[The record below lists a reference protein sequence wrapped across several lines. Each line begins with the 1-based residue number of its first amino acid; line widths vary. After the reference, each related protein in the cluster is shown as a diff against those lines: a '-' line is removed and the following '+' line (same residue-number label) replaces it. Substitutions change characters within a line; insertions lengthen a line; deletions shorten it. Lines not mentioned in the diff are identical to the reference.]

1 MFYRNIDLSSSKIFR
16 RLDNLIPKRFILCNG
31 KITHKLDNTGGHKIY
46 NSLIR
51 NNVKDVFLFSG
62 GSVMPIVDQFY
73 GGSINYYVNT
83 HEQNCGHAATGYAK
97 SSGNPGVCLVTSGP
111 GITNMITPML
121 DATNDSTPMVVIS
134 GQVPLSATGTNA
146 FQEAPAVELSQ
157 HVTKWSYQIQNI
169 NEIDVV
175 IDTAFKVARH
185 GKKGA
190 VHIDIPKCIS
200 SAKIENNNDNKDI
213 IQLNSILPN
222 LTEPL
227 DTDISDE
234 YLKQIAEVINKSRK
248 PIIYLAQVCIDSVKI
263 FREFAKYNYIPVTST
278 IHGLGIY
285 NDHEEYSL
293 RWCGMHGLAAA
304 NYALQ
309 EADCIIALGSRFDDR
324 TTGNVSKYAPKARE
338 NKSII
343 HVNIEPSEINK
354 VIETD
359 YNVVGDCGIFI
370 ENIMPYLRS
379 EYRSNWLSRIDEL
392 KHKYPFNL
400 KKSDYNGNKSV
411 NNKNNI
417 RNNKINSRLRMEE
430 VIDSLYRNT
439 LYKDVIFT
447 TGVGNHQMQAYQF
460 IKCQYP
466 RKILS
471 SGSLGV
477 MGAGLPYAIGA
488 QIANPNK
495 LIIDLDGDSSF
506 NMTMSDLKTIKEHNL
521 PIKIAIMNN
530 NAQMMVTIWERLF
543 FEERYTATIN
553 ERNPEYTK
561 LANSFGIK
569 SMTCQYGDDIDEKI
583 NEFINYKGPILCE
596 FSIERDICL
605 PLVSPGKALDEMLL
619 PKSDKIEIDSS
630 EGLVPS

>member
-1 MFYRNIDLSSSKIFR
+1 M
-16 RLDNLIPKRFILCNG
+16 
-31 KITHKLDNTGGHKIY
+31 
-46 NSLIR
+46 
-51 NNVKDVFLFSG
+51 
-62 GSVMPIVDQFY
+62 
-73 GGSINYYVNT
+73 
-83 HEQNCGHAATGYAK
+83 
-97 SSGNPGVCLVTSGP
+97 
-111 GITNMITPML
+111 
-121 DATNDSTPMVVIS
+121 
-134 GQVPLSATGTNA
+134 
-146 FQEAPAVELSQ
+146 
-157 HVTKWSYQIQNI
+157 
-169 NEIDVV
+169 
-175 IDTAFKVARH
+175 
-185 GKKGA
+185 
-190 VHIDIPKCIS
+190 
-200 SAKIENNNDNKDI
+200 
-213 IQLNSILPN
+213 
-222 LTEPL
+222 
-227 DTDISDE
+227 
-234 YLKQIAEVINKSRK
+234 
-248 PIIYLAQVCIDSVKI
+248 
-263 FREFAKYNYIPVTST
+263 
-278 IHGLGIY
+278 
-285 NDHEEYSL
+285 
-293 RWCGMHGLAAA
+293 
-304 NYALQ
+304 
-309 EADCIIALGSRFDDR
+309 
-324 TTGNVSKYAPKARE
+324 
-338 NKSII
+338 
-343 HVNIEPSEINK
+343 
-354 VIETD
+354 
-359 YNVVGDCGIFI
+359 

-379 EYRSNWLSRIDEL
+379 EYRSSWLSRIDEL

-543 FEERYTATIN
+543 FEERHTATIN
-553 ERNPEYTK
+553 ERNPEYTE
-561 LANSFGIK
+561 LANSFGIE

-619 PKSDKIEIDSS
+619 PKNGKIIIDSR